1 MLKLELIKKEINE
14 YIKTPKGLILAAIFL
29 FFALSSPIL
38 GRYMNEII
46 AAVAPEIVFDFP
58 DPTLKDAWLQVY
70 KNMSS
75 ISLIVYLIVM
85 TGSVSQ
91 EKNKGSIL
99 LVLTKKVSRFE
110 FLLSKFLVGSLVYTV
125 LFIGS
130 VLVSAWYTNV
140 LFGAFSYEGLWISL
154 LLFWLMGLFFTAVA
168 VFVSVIGKTP
178 TTSALLG
185 FAIFAILQ
193 IFNISMGLAVFNPAG
208 ASVIVNE
215 IIKDTFEFSNLWKPI
230 TSSIVTMI
238 LLFVGAQYIFKR
250 QEI

>member
-1 MLKLELIKKEINE
+1 MFKKELIKKEINE
-14 YIKTPKGLILAAIFL
+14 YIKTPKGLILAALFL

-46 AAVAPEIVFDFP
+46 ASVAPEIIFDFP
-58 DPTLKDAWLQVY
+58 ESTLRDAWLQVY

-75 ISLIVYLIVM
+75 ICIIVYLIVM

-99 LVLTKKVSRFE
+99 LVLTKRVSRFE
-110 FLLSKFLVGSLVYTV
+110 FIVSKFLVGSLVYTV
-125 LFIGS
+125 LFVGS
-130 VLVSAWYTNV
+130 MVVSAWYTNV
-140 LFGAFSYEGLWISL
+140 LFGAFMYDGLWASL

-168 VFVSVIGKTP
+168 VLVSVIGKTP

-185 FAIFAILQ
+185 FAIYAILQ
-193 IFNISMGLAVFNPAG
+193 ILNISISLAVFNPAG

-215 IIKDTFEFSNLWKPI
+215 IIKGTFENSDLWKPI
-230 TSSIVTMI
+230 MSSVVALIA
-238 LLFVGAQYIFKR
+238 LFMGAQYIFKR